1 MNLILIVSENMFQE
15 HFHNFYISYENIFI
29 VHENPGFN
37 STYIPHVPSTVDIN
51 TAILNK
57 TLKYCSNVNQYLK

>member
-15 HFHNFYISYENIFI
+15 DFHIFYIYYENIFI

-37 STYIPHVPSTVDIN
+37 STYIPLTCTFN
-51 TAILNK
+51 R
-57 TLKYCSNVNQYLK
+57 